1 MIRHVAGIAEIVDD
15 LDAAVR
21 FYREAL
27 GLAVEPKPGGGYAE
41 VKLAGVLHF
50 GLWERAHA
58 ARSTGVAPE
67 QVPLGFTIGFEVDRV
82 DDAASALGAS
92 GVRLVQAPHDEP
104 WGQRTA
110 RFATPSG
117 MFCEVS
123 ETPWARSVPG
133 PDRAQPG
140 S

>member
-1 MIRHVAGIAEIVDD
+1 MIRHVAGIAEIVED

-21 FYREAL
+21 FYRDTL
-27 GLAVEPKPGGGYAE
+27 GLAVEVKDPTGYAE

-50 GLWERAHA
+50 GLWQRGHA

-67 QVPLGFTIGFEVDRV
+67 RIALGFSLGLEVGAV
-82 DDAASALGAS
+82 DGAAAALAGRGIA
-92 GVRLVQAPHDEP
+92 LLQPPHDEP

-110 RFATPSG
+110 RFLSPSG
-117 MFCEVS
+117 MLCEFS
-123 ETPWARSVPG
+123 ESPWARTLPT
-133 PDRAQPG
+133 G

>member
-27 GLAVEPKPGGGYAE
+27 GLTVEPKEGGGYAD

-58 ARSTGVAPE
+58 ARTTGVSPDRI
-67 QVPLGFTIGFEVDRV
+67 PLGFTVGFEVDTV
-82 DDAASALGAS
+82 DGADAALGAR
-92 GVRLVQAPHDEP
+92 GVRLLQPPHDEP

-110 RFATPSG
+110 RFVSPSG
-117 MFCEVS
+117 MLCEVS
-123 ETPWARSVPG
+123 ETPWARNLGETP
-133 PDRAQPG
+133 PTI
-140 S
+140 

>member
-27 GLAVEPKPGGGYAE
+27 GLVVEPKEGGGYAE

-58 ARSTGVAPE
+58 ARATGVEPE
-67 QVPLGFTIGFEVDRV
+67 QLPLGFTVGFEVDQV
-82 DDAASALGAS
+82 DGAAAALGGS
-92 GVRLVQAPHDEP
+92 GARIVQAPHDEP

-110 RFATPSG
+110 RFASPSG
-117 MFCEVS
+117 MLCEVS
-123 ETPWARSVPG
+123 ETPWARSV
-133 PDRAQPG
+133 
-140 S
+140 